1 MIFRKLLRMQ
11 SRLWR
16 TESKRQERMDETCFK
31 HISEVSHNRKIS
43 DQIWK
48 LIQETDM
55 EIHGL
60 R

>member
-1 MIFRKLLRMQ
+1 MIFRKLLIMQ

-16 TESKRQERMDETCFK
+16 TESKIQERMDETCFK
-31 HISEVSHNRKIS
+31 YISEVSHNRKIS